1 MPGMRRRL
9 LSLCL
14 TGLIAAAL
22 PVAPAP
28 AQSSFKLAAA
38 LTPAEYQEKLAQ
50 YLHARRAY
58 EQEAE
63 RYWNTVTQK
72 RIARRAKH
80 RKHERFALSD
90 YVLTQ
95 PPVYRGPPRPV
106 NPAGPGPVP
115 GEKHRPYIPVVA
127 DFVKAAAKEFGFVP
141 QQVSEIAFKRAYAK
155 AAREAGLTRDQIVG
169 IYAFETDGHGTYDEQ
184 PGITPRRPHGPAIS
198 PALGYNQLLSTNTL
212 SLIAD
217 HGNHMLAALR
227 QKAKT
232 LSGAQRSIMERKI
245 EAFKRMLAFSRSI
258 PPRWSKYDVVAKTT
272 PRGWGVHAAVL
283 DRDLGPMLQVQNLVD
298 SLRFARANGYTGSLT
313 AAELELMNLT
323 GDGNGLDMVMMPQAW
338 RARVPTANFFQ
349 QRGYERNPVARRAGV
364 VTGLLKEIN
373 DTIDHRS
380 RASGAKDM
388 AAAF

>member
-1 MPGMRRRL
+1 MPGMRRFL
-9 LSLCL
+9 LGLCL

-22 PVAPAP
+22 PVAPSP

-63 RYWNTVTQK
+63 RYWNTVTKK
-72 RIARRAKH
+72 RIARRVKH
-80 RKHERFALSD
+80 RKHERFALTD

-95 PPVYRGPPRPV
+95 PPVYRGPRRPV

-115 GEKHRPYIPVVA
+115 GEKRRPYIPVVA

-155 AAREAGLTRDQIVG
+155 AARAAGLTRDQIVG

-184 PGITPRRPHGPAIS
+184 PGITRRRPHGPAIS

-245 EAFKRMLAFSRSI
+245 EAFKRMLAFSRTI
-258 PPRWSKYDVVAKTT
+258 RPRWSEYDVVAKTT

-283 DRDLGPMLQVQNLVD
+283 DRDLGPMLQVQNLVE
-298 SLRFARANGYTGSLT
+298 LAALCARQRLCRLVERG
-313 AAELELMNLT
+313 
-323 GDGNGLDMVMMPQAW
+323 
-338 RARVPTANFFQ
+338 RARIDEPD
-349 QRGYERNPVARRAGV
+349 RR
-364 VTGLLKEIN
+364 
-373 DTIDHRS
+373 R
-380 RASGAKDM
+380 
-388 AAAF
+388 